1 MCMGIQEGISR
12 KAASQWAVSELA
24 RSTKAG
30 PVIKKKSIPGEGACR
45 DFEPGATVEPR
56 RTRAAEASVALP
68 QPRWG
73 EEAKQWWAVQ
83 RYEGETHGTRS
94 RGAVTAVPRR
104 NRMMA
109 RWRSAGESSRGRR
122 RR

>member
-24 RSTKAG
+24 RSSTKAG
-30 PVIKKKSIPGEGACR
+30 PVIKKSIPGEGACR

-56 RTRAAEASVALP
+56 RTRAAEASVASP

-83 RYEGETHGTRS
+83 RYEGETHGARS
-94 RGAVTAVPRR
+94 RGAVTVPRR